1 MSTSTA
7 VVLELADI
15 PSDVLEKVV
24 MMACEKEEE
33 EEEEEERKEE
43 EEDAVSCTTYS
54 SSGPD
59 MFAGEDVYLPE
70 EEVVDVDRYVEI
82 SRALL
87 PSRADVLRSV
97 VESLVHDNPD
107 GTLPWIMSSAA
118 RTERW
123 MAQALPRAT
132 DLRAFATGFERACET
147 NNERALVR
155 DA

>member
-1 MSTSTA
+1 
-7 VVLELADI
+7 
-15 PSDVLEKVV
+15 
-24 MMACEKEEE
+24 
-33 EEEEEERKEE
+33 
-43 EEDAVSCTTYS
+43 
-54 SSGPD
+54 
-59 MFAGEDVYLPE
+59 MFAGEDLYLPE
-70 EEVVDVDRYVEI
+70 EEVVDVNRYVEI
-82 SRALL
+82 SRAL
-87 PSRADVLRSV
+87 LRSV